1 MASFFRF
8 NLAKKMLLVYLP
20 LSAVIILISA
30 FALSTLKRLNSIN
43 DSIIKTDMPIR
54 DTTNKMIDILLA
66 EELYGHRYAILKSP
80 EMLELFRERSKEFD
94 SLINEISKLPDRNG
108 IPIDQI
114 ASLHK
119 EYSNLFINGFNHLR
133 KLSSSRAKR
142 YNEEIKKTQ
151 EELIKLI
158 KNTSS
163 KASQNRNKK
172 TLMITEIGNK
182 AFRITALLSIFGIII
197 GVGAS
202 LLITRNIVNS
212 INQLRTATQKISEG
226 KFDQIHTIQNHDE
239 LGELSQAFSE
249 MAKRVKGLEEMYL
262 DANPL
267 TQLPGSIATENVI
280 KKRLETG
287 SPMAFCFV
295 DIDNFKSLN
304 DRYGYARGNEILK
317 FTAKTIEAKVA
328 EHGTEEDV
336 IGHIG
341 GDDFI
346 FVTSLDRYEKT
357 CAAIIE
363 VFDKTIPDFYDSDD
377 RNRGYIT
384 GVTRQGEEVS
394 FPILTLSIVVV
405 TNQKR
410 EIESHI
416 QVGEIAADL
425 KNYAKSLPGSIYI
438 VDRRGT

>member
-20 LSAVIILISA
+20 LSVVIIIISA

-54 DTTNKMIDILLA
+54 DTTNKIIDNVLA
-66 EELYGHRYAILKSP
+66 EELYGRRYAILKSP
-80 EMLELFRERSKEFD
+80 EMLELFRERSKEFE
-94 SLINEISKLPDRNG
+94 SLINEFSNLPDRSG

-119 EYSNLFINGFNHLR
+119 EYNNLFINGFNNLR
-133 KLSSSRAKR
+133 KPSSSRAKR

-151 EELIKLI
+151 EELIELI
-158 KNTSS
+158 KNTSY
-163 KASQNRNKK
+163 KASQNRNRK

-182 AFRITALLSIFGIII
+182 AFRITALLSIFGIIL
-197 GVGAS
+197 GVSAA
-202 LLITRNIVNS
+202 LLITRNIINS
-212 INQLRTATQKISEG
+212 INQLTTATQKISEG
-226 KFDQIHTIQNHDE
+226 KFDQIHTIQNDDE
-239 LGELSQAFSE
+239 LGELSQAISE

-295 DIDNFKSLN
+295 DIDNFKSFN

-317 FTAKTIEAKVA
+317 FTAKAIEAKVA
-328 EHGTEEDV
+328 EHGTKEDV
-336 IGHIG
+336 GHIG

-346 FVTSLDRYEKT
+346 FVTSLDLYEKA

-363 VFDKTIPDFYDSDD
+363 VFDKTIADFYDSDD
-377 RNRGYIT
+377 RDRGYIT

-410 EIESHI
+410 EIESPI
-416 QVGEIAADL
+416 QVGEIAAEL
-425 KNYAKSLPGSIYI
+425 KNYAKSLPGSIYV

>member
-20 LSAVIILISA
+20 LSVVIIIISA

-54 DTTNKMIDILLA
+54 DSTNKMIDNVLA
-66 EELYGHRYAILKSP
+66 EELYGRRYAILKSP
-80 EMLELFRERSKEFD
+80 EMLELFRERSKEFE
-94 SLINEISKLPDRNG
+94 SLINEVRNLPHRNG

-114 ASLHK
+114 AARHK
-119 EYSNLFINGFNHLR
+119 EYNNLFINGFNNLR
-133 KLSSSRAKR
+133 KPSSSRAKR

-151 EELIKLI
+151 EELIELI
-158 KNTSS
+158 KNTSY
-163 KASQNRNKK
+163 KASQNRNRK

-182 AFRITALLSIFGIII
+182 AFRITALLSIFGIIL
-197 GVGAS
+197 GVSAS
-202 LLITRNIVNS
+202 LLITRNIINS
-212 INQLRTATQKISEG
+212 INQLTTATQKISEG

-249 MAKRVKGLEEMYL
+249 MAKRVKALEEMYL

-267 TQLPGSIATENVI
+267 TKLPGSIAIENII

-295 DIDNFKSLN
+295 DIDSFKSFN
-304 DRYGYARGNEILK
+304 DRYGYVRGNELLK

-328 EHGTEEDV
+328 EHGGEGDV
-336 IGHIG
+336 VGHIG
-341 GDDFI
+341 GDDFV
-346 FVTSLDRYEKT
+346 FVTPLERFEKT
-357 CAAIIE
+357 CADIIE
-363 VFDKTIPDFYDSDD
+363 EFDKTIPDFYDPEERDK
-377 RNRGYIT
+377 GYIT

-416 QVGEIAADL
+416 QVGEIAAEL
-425 KNYAKSLPGSIYI
+425 KSYAKSLRGSVSV
-438 VDRRGT
+438 VDRRAT

>member
-239 LGELSQAFSE
+239 LGELSRVW
-249 MAKRVKGLEEMYL
+249 KRCIWM
-262 DANPL
+262 
-267 TQLPGSIATENVI
+267 
-280 KKRLETG
+280 
-287 SPMAFCFV
+287 
-295 DIDNFKSLN
+295 
-304 DRYGYARGNEILK
+304 
-317 FTAKTIEAKVA
+317 
-328 EHGTEEDV
+328 
-336 IGHIG
+336 
-341 GDDFI
+341 
-346 FVTSLDRYEKT
+346 
-357 CAAIIE
+357 
-363 VFDKTIPDFYDSDD
+363 
-377 RNRGYIT
+377 
-384 GVTRQGEEVS
+384 
-394 FPILTLSIVVV
+394 PIL
-405 TNQKR
+405 
-410 EIESHI
+410 
-416 QVGEIAADL
+416 
-425 KNYAKSLPGSIYI
+425 
-438 VDRRGT
+438 